1 MVVCWSH
8 AVYNFYGLRVGDGAC
23 GTAIACWPVLTT
35 SIAPTYHQNWRGQL
49 NHQNERVSQGQL
61 QLTSLY
67 RLCVKM
73 TELHTHAGVDANTYH
88 PNISKPLDT
97 CCFLLF

>member
-67 RLCVKM
+67 RLCCLSSLLCEDDRV
-73 TELHTHAGVDANTYH
+73 TY
-88 PNISKPLDT
+88 S
-97 CCFLLF
+97 CGC